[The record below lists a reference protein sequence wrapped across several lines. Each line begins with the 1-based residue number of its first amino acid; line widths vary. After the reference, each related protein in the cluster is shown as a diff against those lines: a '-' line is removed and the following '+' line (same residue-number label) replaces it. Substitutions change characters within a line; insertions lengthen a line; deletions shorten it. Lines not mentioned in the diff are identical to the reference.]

1 VLKASSCWRESLSL
15 SPRITGKDRV
25 NVALA
30 FAFLAQARVTQ
41 GDLDEGETLY
51 RSAIDDT
58 TSCPALNG
66 PKWPTRS
73 AIS

>member
-1 VLKASSCWRESLSL
+1 MVVSGKSAEAESLLRESLSL

-41 GDLDEGETLY
+41 GDLTK
-51 RSAIDDT
+51 AN
-58 TSCPALNG
+58 ALSQ
-66 PKWPTRS
+66 RDR
-73 AIS
+73 